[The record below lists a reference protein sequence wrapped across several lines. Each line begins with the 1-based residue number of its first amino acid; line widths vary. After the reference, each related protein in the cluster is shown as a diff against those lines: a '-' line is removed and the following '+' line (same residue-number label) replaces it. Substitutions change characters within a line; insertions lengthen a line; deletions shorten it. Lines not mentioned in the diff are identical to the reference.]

1 MIEVVSMRLIYV
13 TFCRILD
20 GVTIL
25 GRSRASLE
33 AEILVL
39 RHENAVLRR
48 GNPKPKLDWAD
59 RFVLAALIR
68 RLPRTLRLHR
78 LVTPAT
84 VLSWH
89 RRLVAK
95 HWTYPNMPGRPPVD
109 SAVATLIEQLART
122 IQAGD
127 IYGSEANCWRWATG

>member
-1 MIEVVSMRLIYV
+1 MIEAVSMRPLYLA
-13 TFCRILD
+13 FCRLLD

-48 GNPKPKLDWAD
+48 GNPRPKLDWAD

-68 RLPRTLRLHR
+68 RLPRVLRLHR

-84 VLSWH
+84 VLAWH
-89 RRLVAK
+89 RRLVAR
-95 HWTYPNMPGRPPVD
+95 HWTLPLPKTP
-109 SAVATLIEQLART
+109 SALVRADVGVSEMLARSVALGPAYLG
-122 IQAGD
+122 IDA
-127 IYGSEANCWRWATG
+127 A

>member
-1 MIEVVSMRLIYV
+1 M
-13 TFCRILD
+13 
-20 GVTIL
+20 TIL
-25 GRSRASLE
+25 GRSRASLH

-68 RLPRTLRLHR
+68 RLPRALRLHR

-89 RRLVAK
+89 RRRPGVRQPRSERPTVDLTQERIKRRPILGGLVNE
-95 HWTYPNMPGRPPVD
+95 Y
-109 SAVATLIEQLART
+109 EQA
-122 IQAGD
+122 A
-127 IYGSEANCWRWATG
+127 

>member
-1 MIEVVSMRLIYV
+1 MRLFYL
-13 TFCRILD
+13 TFCRLLD

-48 GNPKPKLDWAD
+48 GNPRPKLDWAD

-68 RLPRTLRLHR
+68 LLDDVRDEDVHGVRVIAGERG
-78 LVTPAT
+78 PAGLW
-84 VLSWH
+84 LSC
-89 RRLVAK
+89 A
-95 HWTYPNMPGRPPVD
+95 
-109 SAVATLIEQLART
+109 
-122 IQAGD
+122 
-127 IYGSEANCWRWATG
+127 ATG